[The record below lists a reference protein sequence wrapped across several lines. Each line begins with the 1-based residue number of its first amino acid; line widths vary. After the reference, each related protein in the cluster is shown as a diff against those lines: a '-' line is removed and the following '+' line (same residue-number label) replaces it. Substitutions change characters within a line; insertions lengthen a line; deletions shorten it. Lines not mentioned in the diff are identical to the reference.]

1 MSIELFEAYAYCPR
15 CGAARHSTDP
25 PRPFRCHA
33 CGYTVFF
40 GPVAAVGGI
49 IVNEAGKVLL
59 LVRARDPGKGLL
71 GMPGGFVDP
80 EESGEEALHRE
91 VFEEVGVKI
100 TNTRYLMT
108 APNRYLY
115 QGVQIPVVDLFF
127 VAQVVDEQT
136 IAPEYTEVAEW
147 MWTDLTDEVL
157 RNMAFKSNQ
166 IALEFYRRGLANG

>member
-1 MSIELFEAYAYCPR
+1 MAIELSEAYAFCPR
-15 CGAARHSTDP
+15 CGAAKQPNQPS
-25 PRPFRCHA
+25 RPFRCHG

-49 IVNEAGKVLL
+49 VVNEQGKVLL

-80 EESGEEALHRE
+80 EESAEEALHRE

-100 TNTRYLMT
+100 TNTRFLMT

-127 VAQVVDEQT
+127 IAHVSEKQE
-136 IAPEYTEVAEW
+136 IAPEQAEVAEW

-157 RNMAFKSNQ
+157 GKMAFKSNQ
-166 IALEFYRRGLANG
+166 IALERYRRGV

>member
-1 MSIELFEAYAYCPR
+1 
-15 CGAARHSTDP
+15 
-25 PRPFRCHA
+25 
-33 CGYTVFF
+33 
-40 GPVAAVGGI
+40 
-49 IVNEAGKVLL
+49 L

-136 IAPEYTEVAEW
+136 IAPEHTEVAEW

-157 RNMAFKSNQ
+157 RSMAFKSNQ
-166 IALEFYRRGLANG
+166 IALEYYRRGLANG